1 MSGVFRFLS
10 LNDKQTNHM
19 RTKDPRKLLSVFI
32 FPPHLTIFSILI
44 LKVSRYHFK
53 VFTHINN
60 VQWGKVKQIATASQW
75 PMEDQVQVSTTNRAL
90 MCVLFTQSVKC
101 FVCVFCL
108 VLFAV
113 VIFFLLRNCSDWG
126 NTWIFLIK
134 YGRIWID
141 MFIIIDEHRYEK
153 WLFLTI

>member
-1 MSGVFRFLS
+1 MRKKLRNSITMLKLHIVQVFKLEES
-10 LNDKQTNHM
+10 LEAYSS
-19 RTKDPRKLLSVFI
+19 L
-32 FPPHLTIFSILI
+32 
-44 LKVSRYHFK
+44 
-53 VFTHINN
+53 FTHIHN

-75 PMEDQVQVSTTNRAL
+75 PMEDQVQVPTTNRVL

-108 VLFAV
+108 VLFTV

>member
-1 MSGVFRFLS
+1 MRKKLRNSITMLKLHIVQVFKLEES
-10 LNDKQTNHM
+10 LEAYSS
-19 RTKDPRKLLSVFI
+19 L
-32 FPPHLTIFSILI
+32 
-44 LKVSRYHFK
+44 
-53 VFTHINN
+53 FTHINN